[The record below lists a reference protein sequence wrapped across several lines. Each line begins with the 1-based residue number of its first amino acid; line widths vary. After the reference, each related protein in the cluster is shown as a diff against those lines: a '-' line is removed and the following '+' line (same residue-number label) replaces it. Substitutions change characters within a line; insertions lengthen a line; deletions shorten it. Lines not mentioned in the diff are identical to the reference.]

1 MRRTLKSEQESDE
14 SLIHSIREGDESAA
28 ATFFDR
34 YVAKLEKLAGHN
46 LSGDLSARF
55 DTNDITQ
62 SVFRTFFRRVSRGEY
77 SAPKADTIWNL
88 LVVITLNKVRAA
100 GNYHRAA
107 KRDVAR
113 TADSDSDLTQLRQAI
128 VSDEETLRVM
138 HLTIQEVV
146 GDLPETQQQMIQL
159 RLEAHEVGEIAD
171 KVGRSKRTVERVLQS
186 FRQRLQKVMGD
197 DTV

>member
-1 MRRTLKSEQESDE
+1 MKSEHESDE

-77 SAPKADTIWNL
+77 SAPKSDTIWNL
-88 LVVITLNKVRAA
+88 LVVITLNKVRSA

-113 TADSDSDLTQLRQAI
+113 TADSDLTQLRQAI
-128 VSDEETLRVM
+128 VADEETLRVVHM
-138 HLTIQEVV
+138 TIQEVV
-146 GDLPETQQQMIQL
+146 GDLPESQQQMIQL
-159 RLEAHEVGEIAD
+159 RLEAHEVGEIAE

-186 FRQRLQKVMGD
+186 FRQRLQEVMGD
-197 DTV
+197 DDTV